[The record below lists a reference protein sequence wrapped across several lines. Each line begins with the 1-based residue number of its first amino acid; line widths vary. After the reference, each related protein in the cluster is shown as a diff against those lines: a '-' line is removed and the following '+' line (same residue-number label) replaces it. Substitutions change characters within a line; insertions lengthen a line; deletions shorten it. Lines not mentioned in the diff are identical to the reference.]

1 MASARDIAVKR
12 GETVNYYRP
21 DQFVIRSD
29 LNARDMST
37 PDNVA
42 HVEWLANEMRLKGFT
57 SVLRCMMWE
66 GELVL
71 TEGHCRTTAA
81 KLAISREWLPTDT
94 LLPALTE
101 PKGTSLLDLYSRQV
115 SGNGTS
121 KELNVEETIAN
132 VKRIMTIGKTV
143 PEIAKLIGKS
153 TEYINKLLDFQSA
166 PTEVHKMVAE
176 GRVTL
181 ATAAATIKKK
191 GGTEGVQAL
200 YDGLK
205 KAQSEGRSKV
215 QARDVAPKPKK
226 ISNDLVESM
235 ITVLR
240 SVAEGGHCHTEAQS
254 LIARIDEL
262 RGE

>member
-132 VKRIMTIGKTV
+132 VKRIMSV
-143 PEIAKLIGKS
+143 GKS
-153 TEYINKLLDFQSA
+153 VAEAAALVGKSVSYVNQLLEFQGA

-176 GRVTL
+176 GKVSL
-181 ATAAATIKKK
+181 KTAAETIRKK
-191 GGTEGVQAL
+191 GSTEGVKAL

-205 KAQSEGRSKV
+205 KAAEEGRKR
-215 QARDVAPKPKK
+215 ATPADVAPKPKK
-226 ISNDLVESM
+226 IGAELIESM

-240 SVAEGGHCHTEAQS
+240 SVATGGHCHTEAQS
-254 LIARIDEL
+254 LLARIDEL